1 MSRINL
7 LVASYM
13 RAIYIMY
20 NEAHFKIYD
29 QSNFCAVYDKEYSC
43 FIVATNMGTPSQD
56 KC

>member
-1 MSRINL
+1 
-7 LVASYM
+7 
-13 RAIYIMY
+13 MY

-29 QSNFCAVYDKEYSC
+29 QSNFCAVYNKEYSC